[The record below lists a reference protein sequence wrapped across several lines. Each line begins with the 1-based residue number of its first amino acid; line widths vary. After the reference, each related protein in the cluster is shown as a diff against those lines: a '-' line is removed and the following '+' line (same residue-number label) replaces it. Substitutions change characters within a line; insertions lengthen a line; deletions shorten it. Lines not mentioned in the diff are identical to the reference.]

1 MFKSAVVLYVLFF
14 LFAHI
19 TWGKCKEINEEVASM
34 KKAHQQLLSSMLS
47 NQNTVTSEL
56 EEIYIE
62 AELNQ
67 GHLDKKRIQEI
78 KNNSQALKT
87 RNQKTQKMIAKL
99 NHASDSL
106 LNKLANCVK

>member
-19 TWGKCKEINEEVASM
+19 TWGKCKDLNEEVVSM
-34 KKAHQQLLSSMLS
+34 KKAHQQLLNSMLS

-78 KNNSQALKT
+78 KNNSQALKI
-87 RNQKTQKMIAKL
+87 RNQKTQKTIAKL
-99 NHASDSL
+99 NVASESL
-106 LNKLANCVK
+106 LDKMATCAK